1 MELVL
6 GLNLAGALKAMMAG
20 LVITFIGA
28 LLAGVGS
35 IFNPIVLVELLIMIA
50 VTSIA
55 FITMMSFIMVR
66 IDDPLVPRAIF
77 GILNTLMFFPS
88 GAISPIKAF
97 PKWLQVIA
105 RIDPFSYSVH
115 GFKALLLKD
124 AGIGAIW
131 YDVVYLSV
139 FAILM
144 LTGATALF
152 KRTL

>member
-1 MELVL
+1 
-6 GLNLAGALKAMMAG
+6 LKAMMAG

-28 LLAGVGS
+28 LIAGVGS
-35 IFNPIVLVELLIMIA
+35 IFDPVVLFELLIMIA
-50 VTSIA
+50 VTSTA
-55 FITMMSFIMVR
+55 FIAMMSFIMVR

-97 PKWLQVIA
+97 PTWLQWIA
-105 RIDPFSYSVH
+105 RIDPFSYAVH
-115 GFKALLLKD
+115 GFKALLLKE
-124 AGIGAIW
+124 AGMGAIW

-139 FAILM
+139 FAFIM